1 MGAMA
6 MMFCEMAHKEYFLEN
21 GIHISGYD
29 DADDDGDGD
38 GGDGDDDADEGPTS
52 PGRRG
57 QAKYNGW

>member
-1 MGAMA
+1 
-6 MMFCEMAHKEYFLEN
+6 MFGEMAHKEYFLTAPPFLEN

-29 DADDDGDGD
+29 DDDGDDDDDGS
-38 GGDGDDDADEGPTS
+38 DGDDDADEGPTS

>member
-1 MGAMA
+1 
-6 MMFCEMAHKEYFLEN
+6 MAHKDYFLIAPPFLEN

-29 DADDDGDGD
+29 DGDGDDDGS
-38 GGDGDDDADEGPTS
+38 DGDDDADEGPTS

>member
-1 MGAMA
+1 
-6 MMFCEMAHKEYFLEN
+6 MAHKEYFLIAPSFLEN

-29 DADDDGDGD
+29 DDDDGGD
-38 GGDGDDDADEGPTS
+38 DGDGDDDADEGPTS